1 MSRLM
6 FNLEDYFYALSARAQ
21 VGAVAL
27 AWRGLSAC
35 CAFAGDMLNATGA
48 RPTLH

>member
-21 VGAVAL
+21 VGAL
-27 AWRGLSAC
+27 AFVLRGLSAC
-35 CAFAGDMLNATGA
+35 CAFAGDLLNVTGA
-48 RPTLH
+48 RPTPH